1 MKHRVLLRRVLP
13 LAVLAA
19 VLYSAGW
26 PASAFFFQK
35 DEAVPSVAA
44 MTKNGPA
51 AEPISFSEEDFVVEG
66 SGKLDSIVI
75 TTLPDAAVGCLTLG
89 AQGIQVGDVIA
100 MEAVDGLR
108 FTPLAAPAGLEAQFQ
123 FTPVFSDGRSGDAVT
138 VELYL
143 LAEANGAPVAE
154 NLELTTYKNVAVTAQ
169 FSAVDPEGDLLTY
182 HILNKPARGAVT
194 MPEDGSSEFVYTPYE
209 NKTGKDSF
217 TYVAVDAV
225 GNSSDPATVKF
236 QFTPVF
242 SDGRSGDAVTVEL
255 YLLAEAN
262 GAPVAENLELTTY
275 KNVAVTAQFSAVD
288 PEGDLLTYHILNK
301 PARGA
306 VTMPEDG
313 SSEFVY
319 TPYENKTGKD
329 SFTYVAVD
337 AVGNSSD
344 PATVKIKIEKPNT
357 KVTYADM
364 DGDPAHKAAIR
375 LAEEG
380 IFVGECMGG
389 AYFFQPDAAVTRG
402 EFVAMAMNAA
412 GMEALEDVERTGFAD
427 DVSIPTWAKP
437 YVSSA
442 LKAGLVQG
450 SRSSDGQ
457 VVFQAE
463 EPITAAEAAVLLD
476 RALQV
481 TDVSADTLAEEGIPT
496 WAAQSAANLATCGV
510 LSLDGGLSAPLT
522 RGEAAELLCGALEL
536 QDSRDGGWF

>member
-1 MKHRVLLRRVLP
+1 M
-13 LAVLAA
+13 
-19 VLYSAGW
+19 
-26 PASAFFFQK
+26 
-35 DEAVPSVAA
+35 
-44 MTKNGPA
+44 
-51 AEPISFSEEDFVVEG
+51 
-66 SGKLDSIVI
+66 
-75 TTLPDAAVGCLTLG
+75 
-89 AQGIQVGDVIA
+89 
-100 MEAVDGLR
+100 
-108 FTPLAAPAGLEAQFQ
+108 
-123 FTPVFSDGRSGDAVT
+123 
-138 VELYL
+138 
-143 LAEANGAPVAE
+143 
-154 NLELTTYKNVAVTAQ
+154 
-169 FSAVDPEGDLLTY
+169 
-182 HILNKPARGAVT
+182 
-194 MPEDGSSEFVYTPYE
+194 
-209 NKTGKDSF
+209 
-217 TYVAVDAV
+217 
-225 GNSSDPATVKF
+225 
-236 QFTPVF
+236 
-242 SDGRSGDAVTVEL
+242 
-255 YLLAEAN
+255 
-262 GAPVAENLELTTY
+262 
-275 KNVAVTAQFSAVD
+275 
-288 PEGDLLTYHILNK
+288 
-301 PARGA
+301 
-306 VTMPEDG
+306 
-313 SSEFVY
+313 
-319 TPYENKTGKD
+319 
-329 SFTYVAVD
+329 AVD

-522 RGEAAELLCGALEL
+522 RGRGGRAAVRRAGVAGQPGWRLVLNSEQREWAGSVGNRPIAYVRRTRSERPRAAEAPP
-536 QDSRDGGWF
+536 SRTKKPQRKFQQGEVTSNIQASRECQKDRPAAMARRSNRT

>member
-1 MKHRVLLRRVLP
+1 MKHRVLLRRALP

-143 LAEANGAPVAE
+143 LAEANGA
-154 NLELTTYKNVAVTAQ
+154 
-169 FSAVDPEGDLLTY
+169 
-182 HILNKPARGAVT
+182 RWR
-194 MPEDGSSEFVYTPYE
+194 
-209 NKTGKDSF
+209 KT
-217 TYVAVDAV
+217 
-225 GNSSDPATVKF
+225 
-236 QFTPVF
+236 
-242 SDGRSGDAVTVEL
+242 
-255 YLLAEAN
+255 
-262 GAPVAENLELTTY
+262 LELTTY

-389 AYFFQPDAAVTRG
+389 AYFFQPDTAVTRG

-437 YVSSA
+437 YVSSRA
-442 LKAGLVQG
+442 KGGTGAGQPLQRWAG
-450 SRSSDGQ
+450 S
-457 VVFQAE
+457 V
-463 EPITAAEAAVLLD
+463 P
-476 RALQV
+476 
-481 TDVSADTLAEEGIPT
+481 
-496 WAAQSAANLATCGV
+496 
-510 LSLDGGLSAPLT
+510 GGGAHHRGRGGGAP
-522 RGEAAELLCGALEL
+522 GPGPSG
-536 QDSRDGGWF
+536 D

>member
-1 MKHRVLLRRVLP
+1 MKHRVLLRRALP

-35 DEAVPSVAA
+35 DEAAPTVAA

-75 TTLPDAAVGCLTLG
+75 ATLPDAAVGCLTLG

-154 NLELTTYKNVAVTAQ
+154 NLEFTTYKNVAVTAQ

-209 NKTGKDSF
+209 NKTG
-217 TYVAVDAV
+217 
-225 GNSSDPATVKF
+225 
-236 QFTPVF
+236 
-242 SDGRSGDAVTVEL
+242 
-255 YLLAEAN
+255 
-262 GAPVAENLELTTY
+262 
-275 KNVAVTAQFSAVD
+275 
-288 PEGDLLTYHILNK
+288 
-301 PARGA
+301 
-306 VTMPEDG
+306 
-313 SSEFVY
+313 
-319 TPYENKTGKD
+319 
-329 SFTYVAVD
+329 
-337 AVGNSSD
+337 
-344 PATVKIKIEKPNT
+344 KPNT

>member
-1 MKHRVLLRRVLP
+1 M
-13 LAVLAA
+13 
-19 VLYSAGW
+19 
-26 PASAFFFQK
+26 
-35 DEAVPSVAA
+35 
-44 MTKNGPA
+44 
-51 AEPISFSEEDFVVEG
+51 EG

-75 TTLPDAAVGCLTLG
+75 ATLPDAAVGCLTLG

-154 NLELTTYKNVAVTAQ
+154 NPGVHHLQKCG
-169 FSAVDPEGDLLTY
+169 GDC
-182 HILNKPARGAVT
+182 
-194 MPEDGSSEFVYTPYE
+194 
-209 NKTGKDSF
+209 
-217 TYVAVDAV
+217 
-225 GNSSDPATVKF
+225 
-236 QFTPVF
+236 PVF
-242 SDGRSGDAVTVEL
+242 RRR
-255 YLLAEAN
+255 
-262 GAPVAENLELTTY
+262 PR
-275 KNVAVTAQFSAVD
+275 
-288 PEGDLLTYHILNK
+288 GDLLTYHILNK

-389 AYFFQPDAAVTRG
+389 AYFFQPDTAVTRG

-496 WAAQSAANLATCGV
+496 WAAPVCRQSCHLRRTVAGRRPECPLYQGRGGRAAVRRAGV
-510 LSLDGGLSAPLT
+510 AGQPGWRLVLNSEQRMGRFRREPAHCLCAAHQKRETQGGRGAAQQDEKAPEKIPA
-522 RGEAAELLCGALEL
+522 GEVTSNIQASRECQKDRPAAMAREIEQDIAAAEEVDPPPPGIAAPIPKEGGDARQAQHGQKAHQAEVEGTLCVRTPSQKAA
-536 QDSRDGGWF
+536 